1 MRYKDGEVIIPKEQ
15 MAIHSSDDMLLLT
28 AVLGILIGLA
38 LTFLGRKG
46 KQMWMWVW
54 GIGLMLCSI
63 YLGASMLFGLK
74 LFGEF

>member
-1 MRYKDGEVIIPKEQ
+1 MRYKDGEALIPKEQ
-15 MAIHSSDDMLLLT
+15 MAVHSSDEMLILT
-28 AVLGILIGLA
+28 AVLGILIGFV

-54 GIGLMLCSI
+54 GIGLIICSI

-74 LFGEF
+74 FFGDF

>member
-38 LTFLGRKG
+38 LTFLGGKG

-74 LFGEF
+74 LFGKF